1 MMDTCVCCG
10 AVVPEGRMVCWVC
23 ENRQGVSP
31 ERTNERMEQYVIPGL
46 FTVLVAI
53 IELIAA
59 KDRKQSKNDHER
71 LKRHEQQRAKETK
84 LQMEMNSA
92 TLQLCVVTSNALTG
106 GHNNGNV
113 ERARQA
119 AKDAEDAYNAY
130 IQELAA
136 NQVAKL

>member
-1 MMDTCVCCG
+1 
-10 AVVPEGRMVCWVC
+10 
-23 ENRQGVSP
+23 
-31 ERTNERMEQYVIPGL
+31 MEQYVVPGL

-59 KDRKQSKNDHER
+59 KDRKESKRDQER

-92 TLQLCVVTSNALTG
+92 TLQLCIVTSNALTG

-113 ERARQA
+113 EKARQA
-119 AKDAEDAYNAY
+119 AKDAEEAYNAY

>member
-1 MMDTCVCCG
+1 
-10 AVVPEGRMVCWVC
+10 
-23 ENRQGVSP
+23 
-31 ERTNERMEQYVIPGL
+31 MEQYVVPGL
-46 FTVLVAI
+46 FTVIVAI

-59 KDRKQSKNDHER
+59 KDRKESKRDQER
-71 LKRHEQQRAKETK
+71 IKRHEQQRAKETK

-113 ERARQA
+113 EKARQA
-119 AKDAEDAYNAY
+119 AKDAEEAYNAY

>member
-1 MMDTCVCCG
+1 
-10 AVVPEGRMVCWVC
+10 
-23 ENRQGVSP
+23 
-31 ERTNERMEQYVIPGL
+31 MEQYVVPGL

-59 KDRKQSKNDHER
+59 KDRRESKRDQER

-113 ERARQA
+113 EKARQA
-119 AKDAEDAYNAY
+119 AKDAEEAYNAY

>member
-1 MMDTCVCCG
+1 
-10 AVVPEGRMVCWVC
+10 
-23 ENRQGVSP
+23 
-31 ERTNERMEQYVIPGL
+31 MEQYVVPGL

-59 KDRKQSKNDHER
+59 KDRKESKRDQER
-71 LKRHEQQRAKETK
+71 IKRHEQQRAKETK

-113 ERARQA
+113 EKARQA
-119 AKDAEDAYNAY
+119 AKDAEEAYNAY

>member
-1 MMDTCVCCG
+1 
-10 AVVPEGRMVCWVC
+10 
-23 ENRQGVSP
+23 
-31 ERTNERMEQYVIPGL
+31 MEQYVIPGL

-59 KDRKQSKNDHER
+59 KDRRQSKRDQER
-71 LKRHEQQRAKETK
+71 LKKHEQQRAKETK

-119 AKDAEDAYNAY
+119 AKDAEEAYNAY

>member
-1 MMDTCVCCG
+1 
-10 AVVPEGRMVCWVC
+10 
-23 ENRQGVSP
+23 
-31 ERTNERMEQYVIPGL
+31 MEQYVVPGL

-59 KDRKQSKNDHER
+59 KDRKQSKKDQER

-119 AKDAEDAYNAY
+119 AKDAEEAYNAY

>member
-1 MMDTCVCCG
+1 
-10 AVVPEGRMVCWVC
+10 
-23 ENRQGVSP
+23 
-31 ERTNERMEQYVIPGL
+31 MEQYVIPGL

-59 KDRKQSKNDHER
+59 KDRKQSKKDYDR

>member
-1 MMDTCVCCG
+1 
-10 AVVPEGRMVCWVC
+10 
-23 ENRQGVSP
+23 
-31 ERTNERMEQYVIPGL
+31 MEQYVIPGL

-53 IELIAA
+53 IEMIAA
-59 KDRKQSKNDHER
+59 KDRRQSKRDQER

-92 TLQLCVVTSNALTG
+92 TLQLCIVTSNALTG

>member
-1 MMDTCVCCG
+1 
-10 AVVPEGRMVCWVC
+10 
-23 ENRQGVSP
+23 
-31 ERTNERMEQYVIPGL
+31 MEQYVIPGL

-59 KDRKQSKNDHER
+59 KDRRQSKRDQER

-92 TLQLCVVTSNALTG
+92 TLQLCIVTSNALTG
-106 GHNNGNV
+106 GHNNGNI

>member
-1 MMDTCVCCG
+1 
-10 AVVPEGRMVCWVC
+10 
-23 ENRQGVSP
+23 
-31 ERTNERMEQYVIPGL
+31 MEQYVVPGL

-59 KDRKQSKNDHER
+59 KDRKESKRDQER

-113 ERARQA
+113 EKARQA
-119 AKDAEDAYNAY
+119 AKDAEEAYNAY

>member
-1 MMDTCVCCG
+1 
-10 AVVPEGRMVCWVC
+10 
-23 ENRQGVSP
+23 
-31 ERTNERMEQYVIPGL
+31 MEQYVIPGL
-46 FTVLVAI
+46 FTVLVAV

-59 KDRKQSKNDHER
+59 NERKQNKKDNER
-71 LKRHEQQRAKETK
+71 LKRHEQQRAKESK

-92 TLQLCVVTSNALTG
+92 TLQLCVVTANALTG

-119 AKDAEDAYNAY
+119 AKDAEDAYNAF

>member
-1 MMDTCVCCG
+1 
-10 AVVPEGRMVCWVC
+10 
-23 ENRQGVSP
+23 
-31 ERTNERMEQYVIPGL
+31 MEQYVVPGL

-59 KDRKQSKNDHER
+59 KDRKESKKDQER

>member
-1 MMDTCVCCG
+1 
-10 AVVPEGRMVCWVC
+10 
-23 ENRQGVSP
+23 
-31 ERTNERMEQYVIPGL
+31 MEQYVIPGL

-59 KDRKQSKNDHER
+59 KDRKQSKKDHER

>member
-1 MMDTCVCCG
+1 
-10 AVVPEGRMVCWVC
+10 
-23 ENRQGVSP
+23 
-31 ERTNERMEQYVIPGL
+31 MEQYVIPGL

-59 KDRKQSKNDHER
+59 KDRKESKRDRER
-71 LKRHEQQRAKETK
+71 LKRHEQQRANETK
-84 LQMEMNSA
+84 LQMKMNSA

-113 ERARQA
+113 ERARQS
-119 AKDAEDAYNAY
+119 AKDAEEAYNAY

>member
-1 MMDTCVCCG
+1 
-10 AVVPEGRMVCWVC
+10 
-23 ENRQGVSP
+23 
-31 ERTNERMEQYVIPGL
+31 MEQYIIPGL

-59 KDRKQSKNDHER
+59 KERKESKRDQER

-113 ERARQA
+113 EKARQA
-119 AKDAEDAYNAY
+119 AKDAEEAYNAY

>member
-1 MMDTCVCCG
+1 
-10 AVVPEGRMVCWVC
+10 
-23 ENRQGVSP
+23 
-31 ERTNERMEQYVIPGL
+31 MEQYVIPGL

-59 KDRKQSKNDHER
+59 KDRKQSKKNQER
-71 LKRHEQQRAKETK
+71 IKRHEQQRAKETK

>member
-1 MMDTCVCCG
+1 M
-10 AVVPEGRMVCWVC
+10 
-23 ENRQGVSP
+23 
-31 ERTNERMEQYVIPGL
+31 
-46 FTVLVAI
+46 
-53 IELIAA
+53 
-59 KDRKQSKNDHER
+59 
-71 LKRHEQQRAKETK
+71 
-84 LQMEMNSA
+84 
-92 TLQLCVVTSNALTG
+92 QLCIVTANALTG